1 MLRADSPS
9 TAPRRSAVNRTDM
22 LESWL
27 GLCMQL
33 QQRFT
38 LPTFLC
44 ARIRARQPLDP
55 PKSRGCR
62 EARANRR
69 FWTRGGKL
77 GCGTL
82 LHCRPGLGSEW
93 MHACRGRRQTNNNKS
108 RSLNYSGSQTGAA
121 VASLT
126 TIATATPAACTRPGG
141 AGRSIYSFSCIYNLT
156 HRIASEQPLTSSS
169 LRHLTDLEISA
180 STSTT
185 TMALC
190 KLWSSARLA
199 DSS

>member
-82 LHCRPGLGSEW
+82 LHCRLGLGSEW
-93 MHACRGRRQTNNNKS
+93 M
-108 RSLNYSGSQTGAA
+108 SGCMHGAA
-121 VASLT
+121 SDRRT
-126 TIATATPAACTRPGG
+126 TINRAVSATQAPRRA
-141 AGRSIYSFSCIYNLT
+141 
-156 HRIASEQPLTSSS
+156 QPW
-169 LRHLTDLEISA
+169 LR
-180 STSTT
+180 
-185 TMALC
+185 
-190 KLWSSARLA
+190 
-199 DSS
+199 